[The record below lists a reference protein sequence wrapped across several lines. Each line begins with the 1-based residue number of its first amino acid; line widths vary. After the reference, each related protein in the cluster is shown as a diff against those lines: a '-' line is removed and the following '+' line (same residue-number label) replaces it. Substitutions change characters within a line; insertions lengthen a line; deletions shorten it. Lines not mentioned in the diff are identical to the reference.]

1 MTARLYAIGTYVASV
16 EQHVAL
22 QRAGAARTRVVDV
35 VHAVSRPVVDG
46 LAASACGMLVSALS
60 DLDWTGVR
68 DAVRCPECR
77 RITG

>member
-1 MTARLYAIGTYVASV
+1 MTARLYGTGTCVAFV
-16 EQHVAL
+16 EHHVAL
-22 QRAGAARTRVVDV
+22 PRAGAARTRAVDV
-35 VHAVSRPVVDG
+35 VHAVSGPVVDG